1 MCNTLKIKF
10 NRYTKS
16 QLYADDTVIYINDS
30 YHLSDATD
38 LLNTD
43 LNTLAKWCAG
53 NKLTI
58 NSKKT
63 KTMNFA
69 DKCSLK
75 KYTHKSIL
83 INNEIIELTQTYKF
97 LTVVLRLL
105 NIFLTL

>member
-1 MCNTLKIKF
+1 M
-10 NRYTKS
+10 YTKI
-16 QLYADDTVIYINDS
+16 QLYADDTVIYINDP

-63 KTMNFA
+63 N
-69 DKCSLK
+69 
-75 KYTHKSIL
+75 Y
-83 INNEIIELTQTYKF
+83 ELC
-97 LTVVLRLL
+97 
-105 NIFLTL
+105 